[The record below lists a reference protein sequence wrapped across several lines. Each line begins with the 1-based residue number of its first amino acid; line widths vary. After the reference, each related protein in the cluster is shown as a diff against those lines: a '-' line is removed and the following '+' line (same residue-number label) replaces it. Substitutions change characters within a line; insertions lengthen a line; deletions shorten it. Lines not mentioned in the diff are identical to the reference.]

1 MRMLKRQVV
10 KVFGVQFGIRRS
22 VLGFQLVFGVR
33 CSAFGL
39 RPSAFGV

>member
-22 VLGFQLVFGVR
+22 VLGFQLVFGLR
-33 CSAFGL
+33 RSAF
-39 RPSAFGV
+39 SV